1 MRPTT
6 TPSADDVLDSGIP
19 QGVSMPEAVR
29 FAEQRLAAA
38 SWWWATAR
46 DLIPASDRDVLVP
59 VLALLEFSFSLGG
72 DSRDS
77 ARVQERWTW
86 WREEVANA
94 RTGES
99 IQPLL
104 IAVRSAVEAGLLDW
118 SEISRLLEA
127 IAADAGPRR
136 YETWSDLEQPV
147 MAIAK
152 ALRTVLLRATSTKAA
167 DETALDRMIA
177 AVLLTD
183 RIRTLRD
190 GFLDRDRL
198 VTPRA
203 DWPRPEFEV
212 RLRDSALQG
221 WGVDRAILEE
231 SRTAIRATI
240 ERIWPWYEAAERL
253 HQSFEGLARAWCWLA
268 LHVGARILQKIEL
281 WNAETALHRPDVTR
295 LRRFILGW
303 RARRERDRRSGT
315 A

>member
-6 TPSADDVLDSGIP
+6 TPSADDVLDRGIP
-19 QGVSMPEAVR
+19 QGVSMPEAER

-38 SWWWATAR
+38 PWWWATAR

-86 WREEVANA
+86 WRDEVANA

-104 IAVRSAVEAGLLDW
+104 IAVRPAVEAGLLDW
-118 SEISRLLEA
+118 SEITRLLEA
-127 IAADAGPRR
+127 IAADSGPRR

-177 AVLLTD
+177 GVLLTD

-203 DWPRPEFEV
+203 DWPGPEFEV

-240 ERIWPWYEAAERL
+240 ERIWPWYEAAERM
-253 HQSFEGLARAWCWLA
+253 HESFEGLARAWCWLA
-268 LHVGARILQKIEL
+268 VHVGARVLQKIEL
-281 WNAETALHRPDVTR
+281 WNAETALRRPEVTR

-303 RARRERDRRSGT
+303 RARRERDCRSGS